1 MRVIHPGLAATDA
14 GDASA
19 RRDPAWRGNRRRLAV
34 FLAVFLVCA
43 VAGMAWNLLRPAEYR
58 ALARIQVTLPSIAA
72 AASAPAGD
80 LGADLAAQVQRLG
93 SRPLI
98 EQAHQRLVALGLRLD
113 PAEGDPVSRIQR
125 MVAVALVPG
134 STVIELAAVG
144 SPPALLAAALN
155 ELIGAYREQ
164 LFAAYG
170 SAGDERIDQLRDEL
184 ARLEQAAAQRRA
196 RLEQF
201 RGSANIA
208 SGEREENEA
217 VARTRGLATAL
228 NNAVEKQATAE
239 ARLRALQEAVDKGQG
254 VVSARDDPTLA
265 GLEARASQ
273 LREEL
278 RELGRVYTEEFLA
291 MDQRARAMRTRLGEL
306 EAQIVQRRAVSQEN
320 ALAKAQEEA
329 VTTRANVERLQ
340 QQQAAER
347 QGLRSFSARFAQAKA
362 MEDDL
367 TSVERARREALE
379 RLARLE
385 ANQKA
390 RQPAVEVL
398 QPATA
403 PDAAWR
409 PDYLRDGALV
419 LAGSFALGLLA
430 MGVVEL
436 FNRPARAVAAAPMTV
451 VVPTAWGAALPNGAA
466 AAALPATG
474 GTPWLGHDA
483 NAPRAVALPP
493 PPPPRELAQDEAA
506 ALLAAARGPSRLAC
520 ALWLLGLSTDEA
532 TSLRRADVDTAA
544 LRLRVGGTWAREVP
558 LPSWFAEAL
567 PAVAGDAPLLGGA
580 DGRPMGSVDLQ
591 TMLAC
596 AAIDAGLPDA
606 TAVTPQ
612 RLRHTAMA
620 WWVREGLRL
629 ADLPARVGRLDPQ
642 ELGALAEMA
651 QAAPRRGADEVE
663 ALMPALRLAPA

>member
-1 MRVIHPGLAATDA
+1 MRVIPPGYASPETDETS
-14 GDASA
+14 GG
-19 RRDPAWRGNRRRLAV
+19 REQAWRGNRRRLWV

-58 ALARIQVTLPSIAA
+58 AVARIQVTLPSIAA

-98 EQAHQRLVALGLRLD
+98 EQAHQRLSALGLRLD
-113 PAEGDPVSRIQR
+113 PAEGDPVSRIQQ

-265 GLEARASQ
+265 SLESRASQ

-306 EAQIVQRRAVSQEN
+306 EAQIVQRRAVSQDS
-320 ALAKAQEEA
+320 ALAKAQEEV

-347 QGLRSFSARFAQAKA
+347 QGLRSFSRQFAQAKA

-390 RQPAVEVL
+390 RQPAVDVL

-403 PDAAWR
+403 PDTAWR

-419 LAGSFALGLLA
+419 LAGSFVFGLLA

-436 FNRPARAVAAAPMTV
+436 FNRPARPVAAAPMTV

-466 AAALPATG
+466 TAALPATG

-483 NAPRAVALPP
+483 TEPRADAL
-493 PPPPRELAQDEAA
+493 PPPPRELAQEEAA

-520 ALWLLGLSTDEA
+520 ALWLLGLSSDEA
-532 TSLRRADVDTAA
+532 TSLRRADVDTEA
-544 LRLRVGGTWAREVP
+544 LRLRVGGAWARELP
-558 LPSWFAEAL
+558 LPPWIADAL

-606 TAVTPQ
+606 ATITPQ
-612 RLRHTAMA
+612 RLRLTAMA

-642 ELGALAEMA
+642 ELGALAELA
-651 QAAPRRGADEVE
+651 QTAPRRGADEVDP
-663 ALMPALRLAPA
+663 LMPALRLPPA

>member
-1 MRVIHPGLAATDA
+1 MRVIPNGLASPEADDTS
-14 GDASA
+14 GG
-19 RRDPAWRGNRRRLAV
+19 REQAWRGNRRRLWV

-43 VAGMAWNLLRPAEYR
+43 IAGMTWNLLRPAEYR
-58 ALARIQVTLPSIAA
+58 AVARIQVTLPSIAA
-72 AASAPAGD
+72 AASAPGGD
-80 LGADLAAQVQRLG
+80 VGADLAAQVQRLG

-98 EQAHQRLVALGLRLD
+98 ELAHQRLAALGLQFD
-113 PAEGDPVSRIQR
+113 AADGDPVSRIQQ
-125 MVAVALVPG
+125 MIGVALVPG

-155 ELIGAYREQ
+155 ELIGAYREK

-201 RGSANIA
+201 RNNANIA

-239 ARLRALQEAVDKGQG
+239 ARLRALQEAVAKGQG

-265 GLEARASQ
+265 GLESRASQ
-273 LREEL
+273 LREDL
-278 RELGRVYTEEFLA
+278 RELGRVYTEDFLA
-291 MDQRARAMRTRLGEL
+291 MDQRARAMRTRLGEI
-306 EAQIVQRRAVSQEN
+306 EAQIVQRRAVSQET
-320 ALAKAQEEA
+320 ALARAQEEV

-340 QQQAAER
+340 AQQAAER
-347 QGLRSFSARFAQAKA
+347 QGLRSFSRQFAQSKA

-367 TSVERARREALE
+367 ASVERARRDALE

-385 ANQKA
+385 ANRKA

-403 PDAAWR
+403 PDAPWR

-419 LAGSFALGLLA
+419 LAGSLVFGLLA

-436 FNRPARAVAAAPMTV
+436 FNRPPRPVAAAPMTV
-451 VVPTAWGAALPNGAA
+451 VVPTAWNAALPHGTA
-466 AAALPATG
+466 AAALPPAG
-474 GTPWLGHDA
+474 AAPWLGHDA
-483 NAPRAVALPP
+483 GAQRADALPP
-493 PPPPRELAQDEAA
+493 PARELSQQEAA
-506 ALLAAARGPSRLAC
+506 ALLAAARGASQLAC

-532 TSLRRADVDTAA
+532 TSLRRADVDAEA
-544 LRLRVGGTWAREVP
+544 LRLRVGGAWARELP
-558 LPSWFAEAL
+558 LPPWFAAAL
-567 PAVAGDAPLLGGA
+567 PAVDGDAPLLGAA

-606 TAVTPQ
+606 ATVTPQ
-612 RLRHTAMA
+612 RLRLTAMA

-642 ELGALAEMA
+642 ELGALAELA
-651 QAAPRRGADEVE
+651 QTAPRRGADEVDP
-663 ALMPALRLAPA
+663 LMPALRLPPA